1 MVKSLFSSFL
11 LVFSLTINSF
21 TIREYENFYSTDG
34 AEVIETLKKLDEKY
48 WLMESKA
55 KHSLFNFSQ
64 RSIFFI
70 ENRQIYVTEI
80 EKNLRAFGGLRK
92 ENQTFKLNYENKE
105 VEFTFNKKTGK
116 FSFNEPVYGN
126 LSLQLQLK
134 FDLTSDSL
142 PLSKEYLFLDKGKIK
157 TKKFLSDFNNEEDE
171 SFPSYKISEIRDD
184 DKEYYLWFKEDDF
197 LTTFKIFND
206 FGPRTATWRLVE
218 SMPSEE

>member
-105 VEFTFNKKTGK
+105 VEFTFNKKSGK
-116 FSFNEPVYGN
+116 FIFDKPVYGN

-134 FDLTSDSL
+134 FDLDSNSL
-142 PLSKEYLFLDKGKIK
+142 PLTKEYLYLDKGKIK

-171 SFPSYKISEIRDD
+171 SFPAYKISEIRDD
-184 DKEYYLWFKEDDF
+184 DKEYHLWFKQDDF

-206 FGPRTATWRLVE
+206 FGPRTATWRLFE
-218 SMPSEE
+218 SKLSAE